1 MLTAANTVPKESG
14 QLELECHEIISCI
27 LLLNILCL
35 ICIGLSAE
43 GEWDDLAIEWHLW
56 SQPNN
61 RPVHGRALSVILS
74 WEQLIG
80 WNTETRIL
88 RARQSTCPCQS
99 LGPIVGNPRLSMA
112 TAMNLSIER
121 NHSYLSKMR
130 FSSSCW
136 MTTWQVTKV
145 GGCRSVLLK
154 LRLAGRF
161 SSAGQSRVKD
171 MVLTGYLGQRKS
183 M

>member
-1 MLTAANTVPKESG
+1 MGSSSWNV
-14 QLELECHEIISCI
+14 IISCI

-61 RPVHGRALSVILS
+61 RPVHRRALSVILS
-74 WEQLIG
+74 CEQIIG

-145 GGCRSVLLK
+145 EAAADQCFWNSDWRAV
-154 LRLAGRF
+154 F
-161 SSAGQSRVKD
+161 PVP
-171 MVLTGYLGQRKS
+171 VNPE
-183 M
+183 